1 MSPVADAL
9 RLALAAAIRAN
20 EAARDASARLA
31 GKTMLLETAGQR
43 LRLRFEDGEVAVDG
57 DASGEDEADVTVR
70 GSLPALLR
78 AFASDK
84 AAERVAVIGDTE
96 LFEDFRTAFRPH
108 LQLPDSVSHLAEDAG
123 DAVRVGVQAARSA
136 AEGVGRAVRDK
147 AQDYFAGS
155 DEHAAQLAA
164 LAERVDALEARVR
177 ELESGSGDSPGRP
190 GPKGDKG
197 DPGRD
202 VVLSNTPFTITP

>member
-1 MSPVADAL
+1 MSPFADAL

-20 EAARDASARLA
+20 EAAREASARLA

-43 LRLRFEDGEVAVDG
+43 WRLRFEAGAVAVDAVDG
-57 DASGEDEADVTVR
+57 DASSEEEAVADVTVR

-78 AFASDK
+78 AFTSDK
-84 AAERVAVIGDTE
+84 AAERVAVIGDEE

-147 AQDYFAGS
+147 AQDYFAHS

-177 ELESGSGDSPGRP
+177 QLESGSGGE
-190 GPKGDKG
+190 
-197 DPGRD
+197 
-202 VVLSNTPFTITP
+202 